1 MPRQVWLVLVG
12 MLLSSVGSGLTISL
26 LVVYLSSVR
35 GIPTAVAGLV
45 LSWMAVLGL
54 AISPLAG
61 TLIDRVGARQVLLVA
76 LLIEAVG
83 VGLYATVTTVPQ
95 AFAVATVSA
104 IGGAAIWPAQSALIA
119 HLTDEAGRQRAFG
132 VQFMLLNLGL
142 GIGGLIGAAIVS
154 VQRPETFV
162 TLYLLDAATYLLY
175 IGVLLFVRA
184 PRPAGGGGGGG
195 GGATP
200 AVDSAAPAGYREV
213 VADRRL
219 RRVALTGIIL
229 VTFGYGSMEGGLA
242 AYITQVAGL
251 PVSDIGIVFA
261 VNTAVIVAVQ
271 WWVIKRSEG
280 RSRSAL
286 LAAVGVLWAV
296 SWAVMGSSALLAAG
310 LSLAA
315 LCVGMAVFAL
325 AETMWS
331 PVYPALLNQLAPD
344 HLRGRYNAVG
354 SWGWSISGAIGPA
367 IAGALIGAGHG
378 TAWIILLV
386 VGCLGGALLARAL
399 RGMLTDAQDGRT
411 PEPAAVGG
419 SEA

>member
-1 MPRQVWLVLVG
+1 
-12 MLLSSVGSGLTISL
+12 
-26 LVVYLSSVR
+26 
-35 GIPTAVAGLV
+35 
-45 LSWMAVLGL
+45 MALLGL

-61 TLIDRVGARQVLLVA
+61 TLIDRVGARQVLMVA
-76 LLIEAVG
+76 LMIEAVG
-83 VGLYATVTTVPQ
+83 VALYATVTTVPQ

-104 IGGAAIWPAQSALIA
+104 IGGAAIWPAQSSLVA

-142 GIGGLIGAAIVS
+142 GIGGLVGATIVS
-154 VQRPETFV
+154 IQRPETFV
-162 TLYLLDAATYLLY
+162 TLYLIDAATYLLY

-184 PRPAGGGGGGG
+184 PRPSAEV
-195 GGATP
+195 T
-200 AVDSAAPAGYREV
+200 AVESAATAVEASGYRAV
-213 VADRRL
+213 VSDRRL

-242 AYITQVAGL
+242 VYMTQVAGL

-261 VNTAVIVAVQ
+261 VNTGVIVAVQ
-271 WWVIKRSEG
+271 WWVIKRTEG

-286 LAAVGVLWAV
+286 LATVGLLWAV

-310 LSLAA
+310 LALAA

-325 AETMWS
+325 AETLWS

-354 SWGWSISGAIGPA
+354 SWGWSIAGAIGPA
-367 IAGALIGAGHG
+367 VAGGLIGAGHG
-378 TAWIILLV
+378 TAWVVLLV

-399 RGMLTDAQDGRT
+399 RGMLTEAQDGRT